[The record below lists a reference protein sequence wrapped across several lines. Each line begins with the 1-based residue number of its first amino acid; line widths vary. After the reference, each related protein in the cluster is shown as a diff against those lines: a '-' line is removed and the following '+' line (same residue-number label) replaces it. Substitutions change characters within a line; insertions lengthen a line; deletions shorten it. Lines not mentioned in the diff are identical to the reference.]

1 MDGLSRWKSVLLVL
15 ATFVVGAVTGALLVM
30 GSAKD
35 EMLRQQDPRL
45 WFSNTPQRWIS
56 EMQLTPDQEQKIR
69 PILHQIDDELKNLRA
84 LDLRETDGIL
94 SRGKD
99 RITRLLNPDQREK
112 MDKAFERR
120 KQRVRE
126 WLGIEEKQERN
137 ENL

>member
-1 MDGLSRWKSVLLVL
+1 LLVL

-56 EMQLTPDQEQKIR
+56 EMQLTSDQEQKIR

-99 RITRLLNPDQREK
+99 RITPLLNPDQREK

-126 WLGIEEKQERN
+126 WLGIEEEQKRKDSAG
-137 ENL
+137 